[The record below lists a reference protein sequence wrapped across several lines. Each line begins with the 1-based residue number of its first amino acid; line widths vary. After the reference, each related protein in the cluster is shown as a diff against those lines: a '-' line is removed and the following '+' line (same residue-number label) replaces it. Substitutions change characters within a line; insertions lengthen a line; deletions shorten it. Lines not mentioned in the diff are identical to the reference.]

1 MKARQPFPEGVLLI
15 IYEIFSYL
23 LFSLV
28 QILQFYYFYFVH
40 LYKLNDGTTFNK
52 YNLLCIMYHILRKLT
67 FKLHV
72 HKFEFHVTI
81 HIKIDINFC

>member
-40 LYKLNDGTTFNK
+40 LYKLNDATTFNK
-52 YNLLCIMYHILRKLT
+52 YNPLCIMYHIFRKLT
-67 FKLHV
+67 YSNYMY
-72 HKFEFHVTI
+72 
-81 HIKIDINFC
+81 INLNSMLPFTLK

>member
-1 MKARQPFPEGVLLI
+1 MKARQPFPEGVLII

-40 LYKLNDGTTFNK
+40 LYKLNDATTFNK

-67 FKLHV
+67 YSNYMY
-72 HKFEFHVTI
+72 
-81 HIKIDINFC
+81 INLNSMLPFTLK

>member
-1 MKARQPFPEGVLLI
+1 MKARQPFLEGVLLI

-40 LYKLNDGTTFNK
+40 LYKLNDATTFNK
-52 YNLLCIMYHILRKLT
+52 YNLLCIMDHIFRKLT
-67 FKLHV
+67 YSNYMY
-72 HKFEFHVTI
+72 
-81 HIKIDINFC
+81 INLNSMLPFTLK

>member
-15 IYEIFSYL
+15 IYEILFYL

-40 LYKLNDGTTFNK
+40 LYKLNDATTFNK
-52 YNLLCIMYHILRKLT
+52 YNLLCIMYHIFRKLT
-67 FKLHV
+67 YSNY
-72 HKFEFHVTI
+72 
-81 HIKIDINFC
+81 INLNSMLPFTLK

>member
-23 LFSLV
+23 LLSLV
-28 QILQFYYFYFVH
+28 KILQFYYFYFVH
-40 LYKLNDGTTFNK
+40 LYKLNDATTFNK
-52 YNLLCIMYHILRKLT
+52 YNLLCIMYHIKKKL
-67 FKLHV
+67 